1 MAVVRVAHLRKHKQ
15 VERKNE
21 ELTGHGDP
29 LPVFLHTVGKCD
41 LRGASEARILASG
54 LVRNFVRMGIED
66 ACVGEPCELPSSVY
80 PKDLVHEIL
89 AGLEALC
96 VGLDLEGLLLLL
108 RVHLC
113 CWRSPCL
120 PLPPLVPSPRRPSTE
135 KGLRP
140 TLSPRNFEAHVTM
153 M

>member
-1 MAVVRVAHLRKHKQ
+1 
-15 VERKNE
+15 
-21 ELTGHGDP
+21 
-29 LPVFLHTVGKCD
+29 
-41 LRGASEARILASG
+41 
-54 LVRNFVRMGIED
+54 MGIED

-108 RVHLC
+108 VLLLLLGVHLC

-120 PLPPLVPSPRRPSTE
+120 PSSPPLVAPPPKRVWPHTFSS
-135 KGLRP
+135 K
-140 TLSPRNFEAHVTM
+140 AHVTNHEILRPRLLVFSLTEKDVLG
-153 M
+153 